1 MMAVCRRLLACV
13 PLDTQQPGAAWR
25 WPAREHPS
33 GPFGDERG
41 RRRPGKSGAGR
52 VAPSVAA
59 APAQAWVQLWTLGA
73 LPPNTSKTGTLAQSQ
88 RYGARGRC
96 ARPCCRV
103 WSVCWWQR
111 CATTLVYSCFSWHAT
126 LAAGMRLH
134 DAGSWHAITRCWQL
148 SWHPTLILFAPAGS
162 WHATFLP
169 VTPCYVCVAAMFQCL
184 CACSWPVIFLCA
196 VRGRF
201 LNLT

>member
-1 MMAVCRRLLACV
+1 MPKGWDQFFLVVIPM
-13 PLDTQQPGAAWR
+13 PWKTSDTQQPGAAWR

-96 ARPCCRV
+96 ARPV
-103 WSVCWWQR
+103 VVCGRCVGGSAAQRRLSTAALAGMRRWQLA
-111 CATTLVYSCFSWHAT
+111 CDYTM

-134 DAGSWHAITRCWQL
+134 DAG
-148 SWHPTLILFAPAGS
+148 
-162 WHATFLP
+162 
-169 VTPCYVCVAAMFQCL
+169 
-184 CACSWPVIFLCA
+184 
-196 VRGRF
+196 
-201 LNLT
+201 N